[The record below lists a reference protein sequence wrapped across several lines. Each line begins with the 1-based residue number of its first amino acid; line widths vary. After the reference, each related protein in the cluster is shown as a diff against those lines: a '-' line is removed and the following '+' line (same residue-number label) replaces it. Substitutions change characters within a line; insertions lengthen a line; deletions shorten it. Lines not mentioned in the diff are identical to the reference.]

1 VQEEQE
7 QPAQQMV
14 QQDLTPQLLAQA
26 SPTPL
31 LLVGGVEDDLV
42 HMEVGLALRQEV
54 LVGVAD
60 LETIH
65 LQAQEV
71 PVRLVKVMLEVMLQ
85 LAQLVTLP
93 QAVVGEPVELE
104 VPVVF

>member
-31 LLVGGVEDDLV
+31 LLVGGEEDDLV

-65 LQAQEV
+65 LQTQEV

-85 LAQLVTLP
+85 LAQLVMLP